1 VNNRLCFSTIL
12 LFNLGCFSTISAMQV
27 GTHTAVSPAVGSPAV
42 GSPTVGSLK
51 TVLTPKE
58 VATAVTL
65 KLFDKPDSEVISAFT
80 RIISRDP
87 KGNLALLELRYRM
100 IERLEAE
107 ALCEESR

>member
-12 LFNLGCFSTISAMQV
+12 LFNLGCFSTISAMQ
-27 GTHTAVSPAVGSPAV
+27 V

-65 KLFDKPDSEVISAFT
+65 KLFDKPDSEVISAFA